1 LEWTNL
7 SSWLFI
13 TTLLIGLLIYLVFS
27 RLQGNVFVE
36 FARRFCLHHVFVGF
50 LIGFSGSSSFSHL
63 ILQGVSLSALILIGW
78 FAAMIGATL
87 DMRLIRYFDW
97 RRVGIELVISLG
109 VMVVVFVTNSVIPE
123 SFSISFWILVALF
136 ATGSLCWPPQRIPD
150 SNVRIVRRGWWIPS
164 GAMMLGLIA
173 LGLVGLYQKDL
184 VPISFAQPFST
195 PVIFHSRIEFAM
207 LSLAMGCVLGVLL
220 DLVTRGISRKYMGYV
235 VSAVL
240 MVFVGIGATVGLDPI
255 WIGFVGG
262 IWFINTTIE
271 RRDVLLIFGQGDQ
284 MLNRCVFFLCGLI
297 IGSQSVLNNID
308 FKLGIW
314 FFAIFII
321 HVIVGVMFL
330 QERDLFHK
338 NGTTG
343 SRFDGSIFAILGFFS
358 IFLSGNTGGSAGALM
373 AWILVRLIW
382 LNGGEM
388 LFTKLAHLLAY
399 SDSKQKR

>member
-1 LEWTNL
+1 MEWTNF
-7 SSWLFI
+7 SSLFFI
-13 TTLLIGLLIYLVFS
+13 CTLLIGLLIYLVFS
-27 RLQGNVFVE
+27 RLRGNAFVE

-50 LIGFSGSSSFSHL
+50 LIGFSGSSSFSHF
-63 ILQGVSLSALILIGW
+63 ILQGVSFSALILIGW
-78 FAAMIGATL
+78 FAVMIGATL
-87 DMRLIRYFDW
+87 DMRLIRYFDL

-109 VMVVVFVTNSVIPE
+109 TMVIVFVTNLVIPE
-123 SFSISFWILVALF
+123 SFSISFWVLLVLF

-173 LGLVGLYQKDL
+173 LGLAGLYQKEL
-184 VPISFAQPFST
+184 VPISFAQPFAT
-195 PVIFHSRIEFAM
+195 PMIFHSRIEFAM
-207 LSLAMGCVLGVLL
+207 SSLAMGCVLGVLL

-235 VSAVL
+235 VSAGL
-240 MVFVGIGATVGLDPI
+240 MVFVGIGANVGLDPI

-271 RRDVLLIFGQGDQ
+271 RRDVLLIFGQGDR
-284 MLNRCVFFLCGLI
+284 MLNRCIFFLCGLI

-308 FKLGIW
+308 FKIGIW
-314 FFAIFII
+314 FFVIFII
-321 HVIVGVMFL
+321 HVTVGLMFL
-330 QERDLFHK
+330 QKKDLSDK
-338 NGTTG
+338 NGTIG
-343 SRFDGSIFAILGFFS
+343 LRFDVSVFAILGFFS
-358 IFLSGNTGGSAGALM
+358 IFLNGNKGGSAGALM

-388 LFTKLAHLLAY
+388 LFTKLAHLLSY

>member
-1 LEWTNL
+1 
-7 SSWLFI
+7 
-13 TTLLIGLLIYLVFS
+13 
-27 RLQGNVFVE
+27 
-36 FARRFCLHHVFVGF
+36 
-50 LIGFSGSSSFSHL
+50 
-63 ILQGVSLSALILIGW
+63 
-78 FAAMIGATL
+78 
-87 DMRLIRYFDW
+87 
-97 RRVGIELVISLG
+97 
-109 VMVVVFVTNSVIPE
+109 
-123 SFSISFWILVALF
+123 
-136 ATGSLCWPPQRIPD
+136 
-150 SNVRIVRRGWWIPS
+150 
-164 GAMMLGLIA
+164 MLGLIA

-330 QERDLFHK
+330 QERNLFHK